1 MKPRRALLC
10 ALLPAPALALAA
22 CGSGAEEQGV
32 AITHA
37 DPLMAAA
44 LADQIMIDPDMV
56 DRNGANQLASFAD
69 PDGSMPRP
77 DAGPEAAAAARA
89 EALALVGGSEALRE
103 VPEPAASAPAA
114 DAALAR
120 CAGRSQPG
128 FRWAAVMPEAFP
140 VYPRGA
146 VLTAAGS
153 DARGCTVRAISFA
166 TAVAVEDVL
175 AFYATRAVAA
185 GYRVQHTATA
195 GENVLGGGG
204 PAGHL
209 QVRVRPGEGG
219 LVLVDLITLGG

>member
-1 MKPRRALLC
+1 MKPRRALFCCLI
-10 ALLPAPALALAA
+10 PVPALALAA

-32 AITHA
+32 AVTYD

-44 LADQIMIDPDMV
+44 LADQIMIDPDMI

-89 EALALVGGSEALRE
+89 EALALVGGSEAMRP
-103 VPEPAASAPAA
+103 VPESAASAPAP

-120 CAGRSQPG
+120 CAGRAQPG

-146 VLTAAGS
+146 VLTSAGS

-166 TAVAVEDVL
+166 TAVAVDDVL
-175 AFYATRAVAA
+175 AFYATRAAAA
-185 GYRVQHTATA
+185 GLSVQHTATD
-195 GENVLGGGG
+195 GESVLGASG
-204 PAGHL
+204 PAGRL

-219 LVLVDLITLGG
+219 LVLVDLTTLHG